1 MRTSVDVHNYL
12 LERDV
17 PHELVPVRGR
27 LRSPGRMARIA
38 AVLGLP
44 AEQVGK
50 VVVLEGRKQQLVAV
64 LVASNAEADLRRVAV
79 AAPSPTLTEPTAD
92 RVSDLTDYLSE
103 AVPPV
108 GLPDGTRV
116 IMDRTLADQEVLYF
130 AGGEPST
137 VLKIRAQDLIRTSE
151 AKVAKVA
158 RSG

>member
-50 VVVLEGRKQQLVAV
+50 VVVLEGRKQLVAV

-116 IMDRTLADQEVLYF
+116 IMDRTLAEQEVLYF

-137 VLKIRAQDLIRTSE
+137 LLKIRAQDLIRTSE
-151 AKVAKVA
+151 AKVARVA
-158 RSG
+158 RTG

>member
-50 VVVLEGRKQQLVAV
+50 VVVLEGRKQLVAV

-92 RVSDLTDYLSE
+92 RVSDLTDYLSQ

-108 GLPDGTRV
+108 ALPDGTRV
-116 IMDRTLADQEVLYF
+116 IMDRTLAEQEVLYF

-137 VLKIRAQDLIRTSE
+137 LLKIRAQDLIRTSE
-151 AKVAKVA
+151 AKVARVA
-158 RSG
+158 RTG

>member
-1 MRTSVDVHNYL
+1 MRTSVDVHNFL

-27 LRSPGRMARIA
+27 LRDPERMA

-44 AEQVGK
+44 PEQVGR
-50 VVVLEGRKQQLVAV
+50 VVVLEGSRSLVAV
-64 LVASNAEADLRRVAV
+64 LVPAARAPDLRRVAV
-79 AAPSPTLTEPTAD
+79 AVPTA
-92 RVSDLTDYLSE
+92 SLAELTADEIAERTDFLAE

-137 VLKIRAQDLIRTSE
+137 MLKIRADELARASG
-151 AKVAKVA
+151 AKVA
-158 RSG
+158 RVAR